1 MITNPIPINI
11 WYNWGIKLVS
21 HTVTTSSA
29 VIYHSQFLLIPFIT
43 ALFVNRSKHFNSF
56 FKCFNFYFYPNFRV
70 LSAFYIHLWRR
81 VRWWPVV
88 RPGSLDKRWL
98 AAPLQ
103 PKRSLREPSGITSPK
118 RTTKPP
124 LRYLLII
131 STFFSR
137 VTCDSLENRF
147 KTPLPSLATSDSP
160 VVITHTFSFYFREE
174 HVWPP
179 RLMLLRHQR
188 GNLLP
193 SSLRKSRRR
202 SEKHG
207 ETVTPPN
214 FLLTLSFTLNIRFYI
229 FP

>member
-1 MITNPIPINI
+1 M
-11 WYNWGIKLVS
+11 
-21 HTVTTSSA
+21 
-29 VIYHSQFLLIPFIT
+29 
-43 ALFVNRSKHFNSF
+43 
-56 FKCFNFYFYPNFRV
+56 
-70 LSAFYIHLWRR
+70 
-81 VRWWPVV
+81 
-88 RPGSLDKRWL
+88 
-98 AAPLQ
+98 APLQ
-103 PKRSLREPSGITSPK
+103 PKRSLREPSGTTSPR

-124 LRYLLII
+124 LRYLLKI
-131 STFFSR
+131 STFFFFFFLR

-147 KTPLPSLATSDSP
+147 KTPLSSLATSNSP
-160 VVITHTFSFYFREE
+160 VVVTHTFSFYFREE

-202 SEKHG
+202 SKKHG
-207 ETVTPPN
+207 KTVTPPN

>member
-1 MITNPIPINI
+1 MMASCEARLL
-11 WYNWGIKLVS
+11 KQK
-21 HTVTTSSA
+21 
-29 VIYHSQFLLIPFIT
+29 VISGPFT
-43 ALFVNRSKHFNSF
+43 AKEIAEGALRD
-56 FKCFNFYFYPNFRV
+56 
-70 LSAFYIHLWRR
+70 HLTQE
-81 VRWWPVV
+81 
-88 RPGSLDKRWL
+88 DYE
-98 AAPLQ
+98 APL
-103 PKRSLREPSGITSPK
+103 KVFTYNFNI
-118 RTTKPP
+118 
-124 LRYLLII
+124 
-131 STFFSR
+131 FSR

-147 KTPLPSLATSDSP
+147 KTPLSSLATSDSP
-160 VVITHTFSFYFREE
+160 VVVTHTFSFYFREE

-207 ETVTPPN
+207 KTVTPPN